1 MYLGLDPDEV
11 LLQWRKERARSR
23 IRPRR
28 SSTPPDRRAEQGPH
42 VLAGRGRRGPPD
54 GRRHRF
60 GAYLGIQVLRFAKPP
75 TIAVTQPATAVI
87 DVDESTTTYT
97 LEGTTLPGATVSIA
111 TPGRDPYQVTRLSD
125 GAWSAAVDLRRAA
138 TSSTSAP
145 STRTRGKHS
154 DDTMHVF
161 ITVPFLQVEAPTLS
175 VDQPADGARS
185 RTGRSRSPARRPT
198 RHPSSWRRSGWA
210 RPAAR
215 GRGPADTAPARE
227 PADADGPGRRRRVV
241 QRAVRADRRALGD

>member
-1 MYLGLDPDEV
+1 VAQGAGEVKDPT
-11 LLQWRKERARSR
+11 
-23 IRPRR
+23 PR

-125 GAWSAAVDLRRAA
+125 GAWSAAVDLRRGRNQFDI
-138 TSSTSAP
+138 SAVDP
-145 STRTRGKHS
+145 DTGKHS

-175 VDQPADGARS
+175 VDQPADGAS
-185 RTGRSRSPARRPT
+185 FANGAIPIAGKATNATSVVVAPKWLGSSGRP
-198 RHPSSWRRSGWA
+198 
-210 RPAAR
+210 